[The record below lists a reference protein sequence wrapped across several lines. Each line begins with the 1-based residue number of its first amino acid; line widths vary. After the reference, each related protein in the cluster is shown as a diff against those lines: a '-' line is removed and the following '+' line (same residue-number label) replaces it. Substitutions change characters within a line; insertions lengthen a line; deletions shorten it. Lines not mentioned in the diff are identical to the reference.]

1 MRFLNGYVSYQLSLM
16 RMFIRSISPSSL
28 NSHKNDMIH
37 NVVTGSVTVDNE
49 MLLSSPTNSSYQA
62 KRSTLV
68 KTQNNVK
75 DTIDENCE
83 LANLHLILSDVM
95 FSDSTISAT
104 SNDDTL
110 LTGTVNTTT
119 TSTTSAIINTVLFG
133 NNNNLITVNPTCD
146 TNFLSN
152 STTMLGKSDTTF
164 LVS

>member
-28 NSHKNDMIH
+28 NSHNNDMIH

-49 MLLSSPTNSSYQA
+49 MLLSSPTNSSHQA

-119 TSTTSAIINTVLFG
+119 TSTTSAITNTVLFG

-152 STTMLGKSDTTF
+152 STTMLGKSATTF